1 MKQRGILKL
10 PTYQLIPHP
19 ENPRKELG
27 DLTEMAQSVKKHGI
41 LQNLTVVPVDRD
53 GKDID
58 ANHADKYMVIIGHR
72 RLAAA
77 KAAGLEEVPCRIV
90 EGMTHDEQ
98 LLTMLEENMQ
108 RSDLTVYDQAQGFQL
123 MLDLGQTMED
133 IEEKSG
139 FSKSTIYHR
148 LNIAKLDKET
158 LKEKQDN
165 DSFQLSLTDL
175 IELEKVKDIEKRNDI
190 LKRARSSSEIKYM
203 AKTEAERVE
212 KEETFE
218 KIITILKNLGVKE
231 MPKELNYWQCDRVLT
246 IALSDYGKKEIDIT
260 EGEELY
266 YYKSW
271 GSVEVYTP
279 RKEENKPQREKT
291 QEEKAYENLRQVRQQ
306 IREAD
311 DKLRSIRK
319 KAFID
324 IALGILE
331 PECKEEIA
339 GKALWQVLISIG
351 CTADLEEMTENWI
364 KLNGLEEGEDPD
376 EAEEIFNDNKTEV
389 FELSF
394 ARQCAIVLA
403 SSYIDS
409 PINEYRDDFK
419 DEEAAETLRVIDTAL
434 RNYGFRAPDE
444 EETLYNLETGSLIK
458 ALREAKGD

>member
-10 PTYQLIPHP
+10 ATYKLIPHP
-19 ENPRKELG
+19 ENPRKDLG
-27 DLTEMAQSVKKHGI
+27 DISEMSESVKKHGI
-41 LQNLTVVPVDRD
+41 LQNLTVVPVDKD
-53 GKDID
+53 GNSTD
-58 ANHADKYMVIIGHR
+58 ADNADRYMVIIGHR

-123 MLDLGQTMED
+123 MLDLGQTVED

-203 AKTEAERVE
+203 AKSEAERVE

-218 KIITILKNLGVKE
+218 KIINILEGLGVEK
-231 MPKELNYWQCDRVLT
+231 MPKDINYWQCDRVLT
-246 IALSDYGKKEIDIT
+246 IRLRDYGNTEIDLT

-271 GSVEVYTP
+271 DSVEVYTP
-279 RKEENKPQREKT
+279 RKEDKPKREQT
-291 QEEKAYENLRQVRQQ
+291 PEEKAYEKLREVRQQ

-311 DKLRSIRK
+311 DQLRAVRRK
-319 KAFID
+319 TFID
-324 IALGILE
+324 IALGYLD

-339 GKALWQVLISIG
+339 GKALWQALISIG
-351 CTADLEEMTENWI
+351 CTADLEEMTDAWVEI
-364 KLNGLEEGEDPD
+364 NGLELGDDP
-376 EAEEIFNDNKTEV
+376 EEIEENFEDNKAEV
-389 FELSF
+389 FELPFS
-394 ARQCAIVLA
+394 RQCALILA
-403 SSYIDS
+403 KAYIES
-409 PINEYRDDFK
+409 PINEYKANF
-419 DEEAAETLRVIDTAL
+419 ENEQAYQALEVIDTAL
-434 RNYGFRAPDE
+434 RNYGFRAPE
-444 EETLYNLETGSLIK
+444 EEDNLYNSTTGKLFT
-458 ALREAKGD
+458 ALREAKNN